1 MLGHLI
7 LSILDNLGIFRLIK
21 RYISAPL
28 ISASEFHYRQLLLDG
43 AWEAYPALEGG
54 AAGMDGG
61 RAQGAT
67 NRNIIYREI
76 RDIAIVNL
84 LSVQLMI
91 VVKKGL
97 LQSINRYLMRCPS
110 NLMGFSQ
117 FHTSPQIVV

>member
-1 MLGHLI
+1 M
-7 LSILDNLGIFRLIK
+7 DNLGIFRLIK
-21 RYISAPL
+21 RYISAPF
-28 ISASEFHYRQLLLDG
+28 ISASEFHHRQLLLDG

-84 LSVQLMI
+84 LISVQLMI